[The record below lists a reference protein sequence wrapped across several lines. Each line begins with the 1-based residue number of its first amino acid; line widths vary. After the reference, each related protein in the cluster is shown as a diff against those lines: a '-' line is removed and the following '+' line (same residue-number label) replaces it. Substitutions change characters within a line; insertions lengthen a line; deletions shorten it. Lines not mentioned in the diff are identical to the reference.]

1 MDASGTDSDAY
12 GGASSNSR
20 RHRILSASNIIQAP
34 ISALLEYSG
43 LLRTSRSIHQDSDP
57 LIPNPNLENPTS
69 SLANNGHVAI
79 RIIGTG
85 DNHES
90 ERDATGMVV
99 GQLREVT
106 PQNEVFLGL
115 GTSDGQGGN
124 SRSSDLGVT
133 AGEGEGVSHSSS
145 NGSVSVDAEAGDGGG
160 GGSGVNN
167 NRDSSYQRYDIQQAA
182 RWIEQVLPF
191 SLLLLVVFIRQHL
204 QGDSSHFL
212 VFQFAPSSRILTLFL
227 V

>member
-34 ISALLEYSG
+34 LSALLEYSG
-43 LLRTSRSIHQDSDP
+43 LLRTSRSIHQESDP
-57 LIPNPNLENPTS
+57 LIPNPNLENSTS
-69 SLANNGHVAI
+69 ALANNGHVAI

-90 ERDATGMVV
+90 ERDASGMVA

-124 SRSSDLGVT
+124 SRSSELGVA

-145 NGSVSVDAEAGDGGG
+145 NGSVSADAEAGDGGG

-167 NRDSSYQRYDIQQAA
+167 SRDSSYQRYDIQQAA

-204 QGDSSHFL
+204 Q
-212 VFQFAPSSRILTLFL
+212 
-227 V
+227 